1 MAGRNHSEKTTKEL
15 ILDAAFSFCK
25 EPRFSVFSMSEL
37 AAKVGIS
44 KPAIYRHFKDKD
56 AVLAAMRER
65 FIEALANCLRDV
77 QDVCNMKRIPVDAVA
92 NVVQFFTEN
101 SYYVNYMMGCL
112 ASVKNF
118 EFLLT
123 EELEKRG
130 IQVLA
135 GFQFQQ
141 DASKELVIKDFNR
154 YVQTIYCGVTIF
166 TFIKGREKHIAEG
179 CQPQPVEEFAHKLV
193 TFLAHGFAGTTEK
206 NDLIYPLPITDARIA
221 ELDALCTIDDDLLP
235 DENRF
240 FTAFASVIKKYKM
253 TGVTVERIADEL
265 GMAKSSL
272 YEYFDNK
279 SEMIRSLIAK
289 ELALLD
295 TIIKENTVEAQN
307 LTEYLYILMRTEF
320 SFFSLRAS
328 IIPICGWLLMN
339 SADDHLFCDME
350 GADMWINRLPNP
362 LPRPDFGMTLTPM
375 ELLGWISCLPI
386 SLVMQCAER
395 NLQPEALLEALKHM
409 FDFVQNGIEPKE

>member
-1 MAGRNHSEKTTKEL
+1 M
-15 ILDAAFSFCK
+15 DAAFSFCN

-56 AVLAAMRER
+56 AVLAAMYEK
-65 FIEALANCLRDV
+65 FVDALASCLQEVHEVIALD
-77 QDVCNMKRIPVDAVA
+77 RIPVDAVA

-101 SYYVNYMMGCL
+101 PHYVNYMMGSL
-112 ASVKNF
+112 ASQKNF
-118 EFLLT
+118 EFMLT
-123 EELEKRG
+123 QEMEKRG
-130 IQVLA
+130 IGFLA
-135 GFQFQQ
+135 GFQFEK
-141 DASKELVIKDFNR
+141 DSTEKIVIKDFTR
-154 YVQTIYCGVTIF
+154 YVRAIYCGVTIF
-166 TFIKGREKHIAEG
+166 IFIKGREKRIAQG
-179 CQPQPVEEFAHKLV
+179 TKPQPVEAFSHKLV
-193 TFLAHGFAGTTEK
+193 YFLAHGFAGTCQP
-206 NDLIYPLPITDARIA
+206 DDIVYPKPISAARFS
-221 ELDALCTIDDDLLP
+221 ELDALCTIGDDVLP
-235 DENRF
+235 SENRF

-279 SEMIRSLIAK
+279 NEMIRSLIVK
-289 ELALLD
+289 ELSLLD

-307 LTEYLYILMRTEF
+307 FTEYLYILIRSEF

-339 SADDHLFCDME
+339 STEEQLFCDMD
-350 GADMWINRLPNP
+350 GADIWKSKLPKS
-362 LPRPDFGMTLTPM
+362 LVRPDFGMSLTPM
-375 ELLGWISCLPI
+375 ELVAWVSCLPI

-395 NLQPEALLEALKHM
+395 NLKTDTLLDALKQI
-409 FDFVQNGIEPKE
+409 FSFVQYGIEK

>member
-1 MAGRNHSEKTTKEL
+1 MAGRNNSEKTTKEL

-101 SYYVNYMMGCL
+101 PHYVNYMMGSL
-112 ASVKNF
+112 ASQKNF
-118 EFLLT
+118 EFMLT
-123 EELEKRG
+123 QEMEKRG
-130 IQVLA
+130 IGFLA
-135 GFQFQQ
+135 GFQFEK
-141 DASKELVIKDFNR
+141 DNTEKIVIKDFTR
-154 YVQTIYCGVTIF
+154 YIRAIYCGVTIF
-166 TFIKGREKHIAEG
+166 IFIKGREKRIAQG
-179 CQPQPVEEFAHKLV
+179 TKPQPVEAFSHKLV
-193 TFLAHGFAGTTEK
+193 YFLAHGFAGTCQP
-206 NDLIYPLPITDARIA
+206 DDIVYPKPISAARFS
-221 ELDALCTIDDDLLP
+221 ELDALCTIGDDVLP
-235 DENRF
+235 VENRF

-279 SEMIRSLIAK
+279 NEMIRTLIVK
-289 ELALLD
+289 ELSLLD

-307 LTEYLYILMRTEF
+307 FTEYLYILIRSEF

-339 SADDHLFCDME
+339 STEEQLFCDMD
-350 GADMWINRLPNP
+350 GTDIWKSKLPKS
-362 LPRPDFGMTLTPM
+362 LVRPDFGMSLTPM
-375 ELLGWISCLPI
+375 ELMAWVSCLPI

-395 NLQPEALLEALKHM
+395 NLKTDTLLEALKQI
-409 FDFVQNGIEPKE
+409 FSFVQYGIEK

>member
-1 MAGRNHSEKTTKEL
+1 MAGKNHSEKTTKEL
-15 ILDAAFSFCK
+15 ILDAAFSFCN

-56 AVLAAMRER
+56 AVLAAMYEK
-65 FIEALANCLRDV
+65 FVDALASCLQEVHEVIALDT
-77 QDVCNMKRIPVDAVA
+77 IPVDAVA

-101 SYYVNYMMGCL
+101 PHYVNYMMSSL
-112 ASVKNF
+112 ASQKNF
-118 EFLLT
+118 EFMLT
-123 EELEKRG
+123 QEMEKRG
-130 IQVLA
+130 IGFLA
-135 GFQFQQ
+135 GFQFEK
-141 DASKELVIKDFNR
+141 DNTEKIVIKDFTR
-154 YVQTIYCGVTIF
+154 YVRAIYCGVTIF
-166 TFIKGREKHIAEG
+166 TFIKGREKRIAQG
-179 CQPQPVEEFAHKLV
+179 TKPQPVEAFSHKLV
-193 TFLAHGFAGTTEK
+193 YFLAHGFAGTCQP
-206 NDLIYPLPITDARIA
+206 DDIVYPKSISAARFS
-221 ELDALCTIDDDLLP
+221 ELDALCAIGDDVLP
-235 DENRF
+235 SENRF
-240 FTAFASVIKKYKM
+240 FTAFASVIRKYKM

-279 SEMIRSLIAK
+279 NEMIRSLIAK

-339 SADDHLFCDME
+339 SADDRLFCDME

-375 ELLGWISCLPI
+375 ELLVWISCLPI

-409 FDFVQNGIEPKE
+409 FDFVQNGIEK